1 MPARYSGSLK
11 DYITLKN
18 YFLLLILALG
28 TLAAKSQGREVIRE
42 YINSYRLI
50 AIEEMQRT
58 GVPAAIKLAQGIHET
73 TAGTS
78 DLVQRSNNHFG
89 IKCKSNWT
97 GESVSHTDDAPD
109 ECFRKY
115 PNAEDSYRDHS
126 NFLKNNQRYAALFR
140 LNGEDYR
147 GWAYG
152 LKKAGYATNPKYPLL
167 LIKLIEEYGLQDYT
181 LMALGKK
188 EIPLQ
193 EWAAGTNEGP
203 QTGVIAVV
211 QAEMENEEVLPLTAS
226 LKEYP
231 DTEFRINETR
241 VVYAKE
247 GTSLLSLALRYDIPL
262 KRLFEFNE
270 MAEQE
275 AISRPQ
281 LIFLQRK
288 RKTGDTDFHV
298 VKAGESLYDIAQE
311 RGMRMDALRELN
323 HLTADMLPAA
333 GAQLY
338 LKKKAD
344 APPPLVSDKRGA
356 RLSR

>member
-1 MPARYSGSLK
+1 MNLV
-11 DYITLKN
+11 TVKN
-18 YFLLLILALG
+18 YLLLFVLTLG
-28 TLAAKSQGREVIRE
+28 AQVARPQAQNTVRE
-42 YINSYRLI
+42 YINTYRLI

-115 PNAEDSYRDHS
+115 NSPEDSYRDHS
-126 NFLKNNQRYAALFR
+126 DFLKNNQRYAALFR
-140 LNGEDYR
+140 LKGEDYR

-167 LIKLIEEYGLQDYT
+167 LIKLIEEYDLQDYS

-188 EIPLQ
+188 EIPMQ
-193 EWAAGTNEGP
+193 EWAVSKQDKPVTAGLITAVESE
-203 QTGVIAVV
+203 QSDETGMLSETS
-211 QAEMENEEVLPLTAS
+211 QQN
-226 LKEYP
+226 YP
-231 DTEFRINETR
+231 DGEFHINETR
-241 VVYAKE
+241 VVFAEK
-247 GTSLLSLALRYDIPL
+247 GASLLSLALRYDIPL
-262 KRLFEFNE
+262 KRLLEFNE

-275 AISRPQ
+275 TLTRSQ

-288 RKTGDTDFHV
+288 RKTGDADFHQ
-298 VKAGESLYDIAQE
+298 VKAGESLYDIAQQ
-311 RGMRMDALRELN
+311 RGIRMESLRELN
-323 HLTADMLPAA
+323 HLTSDMLPAA
-333 GAQLY
+333 GARLY
-338 LKKKAD
+338 LRKKAD
-344 APPPLVSDKRGA
+344 APPPLATDKRRA
-356 RLSR
+356 ALSR

>member
-1 MPARYSGSLK
+1 M
-11 DYITLKN
+11 KN
-18 YFLLLILALG
+18 YFLILVFAV
-28 TLAAKSQGREVIRE
+28 TAQIAKSQGREAIQA
-42 YINSYRLI
+42 YIDSYRLL

-89 IKCKSNWT
+89 IKCKSSWT

-115 PNAEDSYRDHS
+115 PSAEESYRDHS
-126 NFLKNNQRYAALFR
+126 NFLKNNQRYATLFK
-140 LNGEDYR
+140 LKGEDYK
-147 GWAYG
+147 GWAHG

-167 LIKLIEEYGLQDYT
+167 LIKIIEEYKLQDYS

-188 EIPLQ
+188 EIPLE
-193 EWAAGTNEGP
+193 EWAINRNNYPAP
-203 QTGVIAVV
+203 QTSIVAAVQTETV
-211 QAEMENEEVLPLTAS
+211 TEEQEGTGLLLPVATV
-226 LKEYP
+226 KDYP

-241 VVYAKE
+241 VIYAKA
-247 GTSLLSLALRYDIPL
+247 GTSLLAIALKYDIPL

-270 MAEQE
+270 MPEQE
-275 AISRPQ
+275 SLSQAQ

-288 RKTGDTDFHV
+288 RKVGDTDYHI

-311 RGMRMDALRELN
+311 RGIRLDTLRELN
-323 HLTADMLPAA
+323 HLTADMLPKA

-338 LKKKAD
+338 LKKKAGA
-344 APPPLVSDKRGA
+344 APPVVTHRQT
-356 RLSR
+356 R

>member
-1 MPARYSGSLK
+1 MK
-11 DYITLKN
+11 HYI
-18 YFLLLILALG
+18 LILV
-28 TLAAKSQGREVIRE
+28 LAITAQVANAQGRDAIQA
-42 YINSYRLI
+42 YIDNYRLL

-115 PNAEDSYRDHS
+115 PSAEESYRDHS
-126 NFLKNNQRYAALFR
+126 NFLKNNQRYAALFK
-140 LNGEDYR
+140 LKGEDYK
-147 GWAYG
+147 GWAHG

-167 LIKLIEEYGLQDYT
+167 LIKIIEEYKLQDYS

-193 EWAAGTNEGP
+193 EWAANRNYNDETRSSLIPAVQKEIVQEALEEEG
-203 QTGVIAVV
+203 
-211 QAEMENEEVLPLTAS
+211 VLLETAS
-226 LKEYP
+226 AKDYP
-231 DTEFRINETR
+231 DAEFRINETR
-241 VVYAKE
+241 VIYAKA
-247 GTSLLSLALRYDIPL
+247 GTSLLAIALQYDIPL
-262 KRLFEFNE
+262 VRLFEFNE
-270 MAEQE
+270 MPEQE
-275 AISRPQ
+275 TLSKSQ

-288 RKTGDTDFHV
+288 RKTGDTEYHI

-311 RGMRMDALRELN
+311 RGIRLDALRELN
-323 HLTADMLPAA
+323 HLTVDMLPKA
-333 GAQLY
+333 GSQLY
-338 LKKKAD
+338 LKRKAGA
-344 APPPLVSDKRGA
+344 APPVVKNRQV
-356 RLSR
+356 R